1 MSGRLVGGAR
11 VLRLAAVGACSL
23 VLVAGCTRTADPARA
38 PGGGGSVPVQ
48 TTEPAPRPSDTTGG
62 TQDGATDGGA
72 SGGGGASG
80 ESGGAGAVG
89 GDGAGSSEG
98 GGGNQAPG
106 SPIDV
111 PTIPEKHQRMDG
123 LRDVITSLFVSACGG
138 TDLCVHLEFGD
149 GACFV
154 GYEPA
159 TRAERGSTVRV
170 VTESQEDCDRATG
183 QGGSGTATDGTPGPE
198 SSTNTPGTGP
208 SDTPTDLPSSG
219 ATESSTGGA
228 SPDSGQPDGSSG

>member
-11 VLRLAAVGACSL
+11 VLRFAAVGACSL

-38 PGGGGSVPVQ
+38 PGGGGSEPVR
-48 TTEPAPRPSDTTGG
+48 TTEPAARPSGATGG
-62 TQDGATDGGA
+62 TTDGATDGGA
-72 SGGGGASG
+72 SGGGGSSG
-80 ESGGAGAVG
+80 ESGGPGAVG
-89 GDGAGSSEG
+89 GDGAGSSQ

-111 PTIPEKHQRMDG
+111 PTIPEKHQPMDG
-123 LRDVITSLFVSACGG
+123 LRDVITGLFVSACGG

-154 GYEPA
+154 GYEPT

-183 QGGSGTATDGTPGPE
+183 LSGSGMATDGTQGPE
-198 SSTNTPGTGP
+198 PSTNTPGTGP
-208 SDTPTDLPSSG
+208 PDTPTDLPGSG

>member
-11 VLRLAAVGACSL
+11 VLRLAAIGACSL
-23 VLVAGCTRTADPARA
+23 VLVAGCTRTAGPGNA
-38 PGGGGSVPVQ
+38 PGGGASQSVL
-48 TTEPAPRPSDTTGG
+48 TTGTAPQPGATTDGTTGG
-62 TQDGATDGGA
+62 ATDGATDGGA
-72 SGGGGASG
+72 SGGGASSS
-80 ESGGAGAVG
+80 ESGGAGAAG
-89 GDGAGSSEG
+89 GGGAGGSD

-111 PTIPEKHQRMDG
+111 PTIPEKHQPMDG
-123 LRDVITSLFVSACGG
+123 LRDVITGLFVSACGG
-138 TDLCVHLEFGD
+138 TDLCVHLEFGA

-198 SSTNTPGTGP
+198 PSTN
-208 SDTPTDLPSSG
+208 LPSSG

-228 SPDSGQPDGSSG
+228 SPNSGQPDGSSG